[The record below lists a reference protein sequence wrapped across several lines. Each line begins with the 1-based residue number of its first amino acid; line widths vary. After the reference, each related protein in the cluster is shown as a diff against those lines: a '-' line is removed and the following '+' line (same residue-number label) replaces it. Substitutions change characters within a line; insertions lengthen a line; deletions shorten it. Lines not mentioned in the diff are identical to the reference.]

1 MLGELKI
8 GSGPPAKPSSPL
20 LPFSLSLRTALP
32 LSVFPPSPFFQHAEE
47 LRGRFFFKKTLRWKT
62 YIFLSTPLLRRR
74 GAWGRRKRGKV
85 LLSQE
90 LLLEEKGGAPPSSSS
105 SEHFLFLSVGAK
117 LDGFVFLS
125 PRAAILLLGGEGLL
139 SPLPFHVFLPPPLFP
154 WPRFGTEDRNKGGG
168 GKKKEGEGE
177 TVLSFLRSLFP
188 LNKNQRAGGDQEWR
202 KAPSRQTN
210 RDRTRGEEKRR
221 SSDPPRKRKKGPCSP
236 RRPSIYF
243 RRGKC

>member
-62 YIFLSTPLLRRR
+62 YIFLSTPFLPRR

-90 LLLEEKGGAPPSSSS
+90 LLLEKKGGAPSSSSS

-125 PRAAILLLGGEGLL
+125 PRAAILLLGGESLL
-139 SPLPFHVFLPPPLFP
+139 SPLPFHVFLPSPLFP

-168 GKKKEGEGE
+168 GKK
-177 TVLSFLRSLFP
+177 
-188 LNKNQRAGGDQEWR
+188 R
-202 KAPSRQTN
+202 KAKA
-210 RDRTRGEEKRR
+210 KRFCL
-221 SSDPPRKRKKGPCSP
+221 SYAPFFP
-236 RRPSIYF
+236 
-243 RRGKC
+243 